1 MSNKFKIDSSKF
13 IYNDDFMEND
23 LDVLENVS
31 TIRQVEE
38 TKENEPEPQPPTEE
52 LNDINLNSD
61 DEVIT
66 IPKD

>member
-1 MSNKFKIDSSKF
+1 MSQKFKIDSSKF
-13 IYNDDFMEND
+13 IYYDEYVEND

-31 TIRQVEE
+31 TIKQEEE
-38 TKENEPEPQPPTEE
+38 TKEPEPPTEE
-52 LNDINLNSD
+52 LNDISLNSD